1 MQHLCWTI
9 LYLASFQ
16 ISFPNFISI
25 FTYHGLPKQALGHS
39 LMPVL
44 SAFCLHAGPPCPF
57 RLKAKTHTPPPPG
70 ISALGWRRTSMNIQ
84 DNGHRVVRSILLP
97 GNARWTSDLVHHLIS
112 DANVYAC
119 MGETGSWRMDRTYLL
134 LTQLK
139 TYKSNV
145 YTGSRT

>member
-1 MQHLCWTI
+1 MQHLCWRI

-16 ISFPNFISI
+16 ILCQFSPTMVFPNRHLAI
-25 FTYHGLPKQALGHS
+25 LS

-44 SAFCLHAGPPCPF
+44 SAFSLHAGLPCPF
-57 RLKAKTHTPPPPG
+57 RLKAKTRTPPPG
-70 ISALGWRRTSMNIQ
+70 ISALGWRKTSMNIQ

-119 MGETGSWRMDRTYLL
+119 VGETGSWRMDWTYLL
-134 LTQLK
+134 LKKLK

-145 YTGSRT
+145 YTGFRT